1 MNILV
6 QCVTSAKYCGSL
18 VDMTGISGSNGKG
31 VAGHFGRQMRRDRLA
46 HGWSIA
52 ELAKRAG
59 LNAAHLGRIESG
71 LRPPS
76 VRVADALDKVLPER
90 RGWYLQWLD
99 DIRSA
104 PEVPATFRSWS
115 DYEDQSAT
123 LRLWTPLIVDGL
135 FQTKDYAHALIALTG
150 VSGEVATARLGAR
163 MERQQRVLGR
173 CRLSYVL
180 DQSAL
185 YRLVGSPEIMAAQL
199 RHLLDVAAMPNVVLQ
214 VMPEVAHDALAANYV
229 LADDAVWSEHM
240 VSGGVYTDPVIV
252 SSVAA
257 CHDNLRGECLKV
269 SESLALI
276 GRLAEQWTGGN
287 QPTRQVTVA
296 PASK

>member
-1 MNILV
+1 L
-6 QCVTSAKYCGSL
+6 QQQVTSADL
-18 VDMTGISGSNGKG
+18 RGIMVG

-52 ELAKRAG
+52 ELGKRSG
-59 LNAAHLGRIESG
+59 ITAAHLGRIESG

-76 VRVADALDKVLPER
+76 VRVADALDKVFPER
-90 RGWYLQWLD
+90 RGWYLQWHD
-99 DIRSA
+99 DIRTA

-123 LRLWTPLIVDGL
+123 LRLWTPLMVNGL
-135 FQTKDYAHALIALTG
+135 FQTEDYARALIAIYGATG
-150 VSGEVATARLGAR
+150 DVAVARLAAR
-163 MERQQRVLGR
+163 MERQRRVLGR
-173 CRLSYVL
+173 CRVSYVL

-199 RHLLDVAAMPNVVLQ
+199 RHLLDAAALSNVVLQ
-214 VMPEVAHDALAANYV
+214 VMPEVGHVVLEASYA
-229 LADDAVWSEHM
+229 LADDAVWSEHV
-240 VSGGVYTDPVIV
+240 VSGGVYTDQEIV
-252 SSVAA
+252 ASVAA
-257 CHDNLRGECLKV
+257 RHDNLRGECLKV

-287 QPTRQVTVA
+287 QPTRQVTA
-296 PASK
+296 ASASK